1 MPVNAWPAAIL
12 WESWAWTSISQ
23 HWDGGAKEWGWLEVV
38 LGGLMVQGQPST
50 APLKTL
56 PETTVPAWRLV
67 GFHRPL
73 DTAFMEIFVTFLLTI
88 QILFSSILPTHSKE
102 LHLSCL
108 LLAVWESPSPF

>member
-1 MPVNAWPAAIL
+1 MGILGLDFNIPAL
-12 WESWAWTSISQ
+12 GW
-23 HWDGGAKEWGWLEVV
+23 WGQGVGLVGSG
-38 LGGLMVQGQPST
+38 LGGLMVWGQPST
-50 APLKTL
+50 APLKAL

-73 DTAFMEIFVTFLLTI
+73 DTALMEIFVTFLLTI

-102 LHLSCL
+102 LQLSCL